1 MQQEKSAELTSANGN
16 TEDIAASTK
25 LINHLKIW
33 QSLFNSSFNVTAM
46 LKMFMWDAAIM
57 RYPVF
62 YKKKT
67 FHGLFF
73 EEN

>member
-62 YKKKT
+62 YKKKDFSWT
-67 FHGLFF
+67 FF
-73 EEN
+73 

>member
-1 MQQEKSAELTSANGN
+1 
-16 TEDIAASTK
+16 
-25 LINHLKIW
+25 
-33 QSLFNSSFNVTAM
+33 M

-73 EEN
+73 EENWNNAGNITFVLSHWKT